1 MADNMQEYG
10 FRWSTRYN
18 GGPMPTPIEC
28 IVATGQ
34 NFVVSAANY
43 SLRAGDPV
51 KRVNTGGINLA
62 AAGDALY
69 GICVGVLP
77 YFNGSEMQPT
87 NALPS
92 GVSWGTNLA
101 RQSKVLV
108 VPAHLGLWEV
118 DCDDATTATTEA
130 AYQAFIGENCDHA
143 FTPVTATLKVH
154 PRLDISTH
162 AAADGQWRIFKIA
175 GDVSNKDFSGNY
187 VKVIVGVNE
196 TTEGPGYTAT
206 GV

>member
-10 FRWSTRYN
+10 FRWSVRYN

-51 KRVNTGGINLA
+51 KQVNTGGINLA
-62 AAGDALY
+62 DPGDALF
-69 GICVGVLP
+69 GVVVGVQP
-77 YFNGSEMQPT
+77 YWDGSVMRPT
-87 NALPS
+87 DALPS

-108 VPAHLGLWEV
+108 VPVHLGLWEV
-118 DCDDATTATTEA
+118 DCDDSSTATTEA

-143 FTPVTATLKVH
+143 FVGNATTLKVH

-162 AAADGQWRIFKIA
+162 ATADGQWRIMKIS
-175 GDVSNKDFSGNY
+175 GDVANKDFSGNY
-187 VKVIVGVNE
+187 VKVVVAANE
-196 TTEGPGYTAT
+196 VTLGPAFTAT